1 MEESFEKLSGDGEN
15 SRIIRAAGV
24 VGTATLGSRILGFVR
39 DMVTAFFFGTGNAA
53 DAFFVA
59 FTIPN
64 LLRRLFAEGT
74 MTVSFVPIFTD
85 YIVNEGKEEAF
96 RVARITM
103 TILSIV
109 LVFTVLIGIVF
120 SPEIVFLFAP
130 GFKGDP
136 QKWGLTVDLTRIM
149 FPFILFVSFTAL
161 AMGVLNSMG
170 HFLAPA
176 SAPILL
182 NVAMIGSM
190 FLISPLMKRPIVGLA
205 WGVIIGGLLQVL
217 LQIGPLLKRG
227 VTFRPSL
234 DYKHPAV
241 KMMLKLMLPAIFGAS
256 IYQLN
261 VVVIRFLAS
270 FLESGSVSYLYYADR
285 LTQFPLGIFAVA
297 IGTAVLPS
305 MSKMAATGRIDDL
318 KRSFTDSLSMTLFIT
333 VPASVGLIVLRVPI
347 ISLLFYRGEFDY
359 SSVVATADAL
369 LYFSIGLPA
378 VSGVRVM
385 ANAFYA
391 LKDTATPV
399 KIGAMS
405 IALNIILCILLMEPL
420 KHGGLALAVSAAAFL
435 NAFLLLYVFRRREGR
450 LRLRRLFVSLVK
462 TGIACVAMGA
472 SSMFVASFCDWGLKG
487 QNLNK
492 LVFMTL
498 AIVFGIIVYIAAT
511 YLMGSRELKGIAGP
525 IKRKLKTGS

>member
-1 MEESFEKLSGDGEN
+1 VEESAEKLKGDGEN
-15 SRIIRAAGV
+15 SRIVRAAGV

-74 MTVSFVPIFTD
+74 MTVSFVPVFTD
-85 YIVNEGKEEAF
+85 YLVNRGRDEAF

-109 LVFTVLIGIVF
+109 LVVIILIGIVF

-136 QKWGLTVDLTRIM
+136 LKWELTVDLTRIM
-149 FPFILFVSFTAL
+149 FPYILFVSLTAL

-217 LQIGPLLKRG
+217 LQVGPLIRRG
-227 VTFRPSL
+227 VTFRLSL
-234 DYKHPAV
+234 NYSHPAV
-241 KMMLKLMLPAIFGAS
+241 KMILKLMLPAVFGAS

-261 VVVIRFLAS
+261 VVVIRLLAS
-270 FLESGSVSYLYYADR
+270 MLEPGSVSYLYYADR
-285 LTQFPLGIFAVA
+285 LAQFPLGIFAVA

-305 MSKMAATGRIDDL
+305 MSKMAATGRIDEL
-318 KRSFTDSLSMTLFIT
+318 KETFTDSLSIALFIT
-333 VPASVGLIVLRVPI
+333 IPAAVGLIVLRVPI

-359 SSVVATADAL
+359 SSVVSTAEAL

-385 ANAFYA
+385 ANGFYA

-399 KIGAMS
+399 KIGAVS
-405 IALNIILCILLMEPL
+405 IALNIVLCFLLMGPL
-420 KHGGLALAVSAAAFL
+420 RHGGLALAVSVAAFL

-462 TGIACVAMGA
+462 TTIACTAMGA
-472 SSMFVASFCDWGLKG
+472 SSMFVASFFDWELKG
-487 QNLNK
+487 QILSK
-492 LVFMTL
+492 LIFITA
-498 AIVFGIIVYIAAT
+498 AIVVGVLVYTAVT
-511 YLMGSRELKGIAGP
+511 YLMGSRELKGIAKP
-525 IKRKLKTGS
+525 IKEKLKIGS

>member
-1 MEESFEKLSGDGEN
+1 MDGDGEN
-15 SRIIRAAGV
+15 SRIVRAAGV

-74 MTVSFVPIFTD
+74 MTISFVPVFSD
-85 YIVNEGKEEAF
+85 YLINRGEEEAF
-96 RVARITM
+96 KVARITM
-103 TILSIV
+103 TILSAAI
-109 LVFTVLIGIVF
+109 FITVLIGIVF
-120 SPEIVFLFAP
+120 SPEIVSVFAP

-136 QKWGLTVDLTRIM
+136 EKWELTVELTRIM
-149 FPFILFVSFTAL
+149 FPYILFISLTAL
-161 AMGVLNSMG
+161 AMGVLNSIG
-170 HFLAPA
+170 HFLTPA

-190 FLISPLMKRPIVGLA
+190 YLISPFMEKPIVGLA
-205 WGVIIGGLLQVL
+205 WGVIIGGVLQIFLQV
-217 LQIGPLLKRG
+217 GPLLKRG
-227 VTFRPSL
+227 VTFWPSL
-234 DYKHPAV
+234 NFKHPAV
-241 KMMLKLMLPAIFGAS
+241 RSVLKLMLPAIFGAS

-261 VVVIRFLAS
+261 VVVIRLLAS
-270 FLESGSVSYLYYADR
+270 LLEPGSVSYLYYADR

-305 MSKMAATGRIDDL
+305 MSKMAATGRIDEL
-318 KRSFTDSLSMTLFIT
+318 KETFTDSLSMTLFIT

-369 LYFSIGLPA
+369 LYFTIGLPA

-385 ANAFYA
+385 ANGFYA

-399 KIGAMS
+399 KIGAVS
-405 IALNIILCILLMEPL
+405 IALNIVLCVLLMGPL
-420 KHGGLALAVSAAAFL
+420 KHGGLALAVSIAAFL
-435 NAFLLLYVFRRREGR
+435 NAFLLIIVFRKRQGR
-450 LRLRRLFVSLVK
+450 LRLKRLFVSLIK

-472 SSMFVASFCDWGLKG
+472 SSIFVASFCNWELKG
-487 QNLNK
+487 EIMNK
-492 LVFMTL
+492 LIFLTT
-498 AIVFGIIVYIAAT
+498 AIVLGVVVYVGVT
-511 YLMGSRELKGIAGP
+511 YIMGSRELKGIAGP
-525 IKRKLKTGS
+525 IKKKLKIGV